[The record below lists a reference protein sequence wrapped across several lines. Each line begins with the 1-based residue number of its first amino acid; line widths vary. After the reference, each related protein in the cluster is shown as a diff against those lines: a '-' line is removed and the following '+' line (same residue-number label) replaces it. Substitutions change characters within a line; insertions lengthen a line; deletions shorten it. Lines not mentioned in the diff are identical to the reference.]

1 MSTKRLQELLNSDKN
16 SIKINKD
23 LLKTLDLEE
32 AVLYSFLVYEFDKNS
47 KHYENKYFDGDKYFL
62 CPVDDIENELN
73 LSAFRQRNALNKLQ
87 DKGLLEIKL
96 GQYRTRY
103 IHLNENPEILE
114 RILYGVAIS
123 DFQKAFNKYLEEQVE
138 TFKVKNNLYIN
149 SKYLIDYATPWE
161 TKLSITKHIDLNKN
175 FSELGLGW
183 LAKNS
188 SKIETNSDKI
198 RA

>member
-1 MSTKRLQELLNSDKN
+1 MTQL
-16 SIKINKD
+16 
-23 LLKTLDLEE
+23 T
-32 AVLYSFLVYEFDKNS
+32 
-47 KHYENKYFDGDKYFL
+47 
-62 CPVDDIENELN
+62 
-73 LSAFRQRNALNKLQ
+73 LNKLEICT
-87 DKGLLEIKL
+87 KEIKL

-123 DFQKAFNKYLEEQVE
+123 DVQKAFNKYIEEQVE

-161 TKLSITKHIDLNKN
+161 TKLSITKHIDLDNN
-175 FSELGLGW
+175 FTNLGLNW

-188 SKIETNSDKI
+188 SKVETNTDKI